1 MTGRL
6 AGKRALITGAGSGI
20 GRAAALRFAREGA
33 KLGLLER
40 DAAAAREIAATI
52 TDDGGETLALV
63 ADVSIESEV
72 ERAVAAA
79 VAAWG
84 GIDILVAN
92 AAISLMGDDAAVDA
106 LDLAVW
112 ERLLAGNLTSVFLC
126 CKHAV
131 RALRAVGGGSIVCT
145 ASPTG
150 FYGFATGQ
158 DAYSASKAGVYGLMR
173 VMANEYAS
181 DGIRVN
187 AVVPGFIDT
196 PMVRAIMADTERRE
210 ALVETIPLRRP
221 GTPDEVANVM
231 LFLASDE
238 ASYVTGAAYFV
249 DGGQT
254 AI

>member
-1 MTGRL
+1 MDDRL
-6 AGKRALITGAGSGI
+6 HGKRALITGAGSGI
-20 GRAAALRFAREGA
+20 GRAVAVRFASEGA
-33 KLGLLER
+33 KVGLLER
-40 DAAAAREIAATI
+40 DGVPVRDLARAIA
-52 TDDGGETLALV
+52 DDGGEALALV
-63 ADVSIESEV
+63 ADVSIEADV
-72 ERAVAAA
+72 EQAVAEA

-92 AAISLMGDDAAVDA
+92 AAISLMGEDAAVDA
-106 LDLAVW
+106 LDLATW
-112 ERLLAGNLTSVFLC
+112 QRLLAGNLTSVFLS

-131 RALRAVGGGSIVCT
+131 RAMRVAGGGSIICT

-173 VMANEYAS
+173 VMANEYA
-181 DGIRVN
+181 GIGVRVN

-196 PMVRAIMADTERRE
+196 PMVRPIMADSQRRN
-210 ALVETIPLRRP
+210 ALVQTIPLGRP
-221 GTPDEVANVM
+221 GTPEEVANVM

>member
-1 MTGRL
+1 MDGRL
-6 AGKRALITGAGSGI
+6 HGKRALITGAGSGI
-20 GRAAALRFAREGA
+20 GRAAAVRFAAEGA
-33 KLGLLER
+33 KVGLLER
-40 DAAAAREIAATI
+40 DADAVRELAQAIA
-52 TDDGGETLALV
+52 DDGGAALALV
-63 ADVSIESEV
+63 ADVSIEADV
-72 ERAVAAA
+72 EQAVARAA
-79 VAAWG
+79 AAWG

-92 AAISLMGDDAAVDA
+92 AAISLMGEDAAVDE
-106 LDLAVW
+106 LDLTTW

-126 CKHAV
+126 CKYAV
-131 RALRAVGGGSIVCT
+131 RAMRAAGKGSIICT

-181 DGIRVN
+181 LSIRVN

-196 PMVRAIMADTERRE
+196 PMVRSIMADTQRRD
-210 ALVETIPLRRP
+210 ALVQTIPLGRP
-221 GTPDEVANVM
+221 GRPEEVANVM